1 MIVHSNDEAMQE
13 KSNMT
18 VLFEEL
24 CRYLDLIVLQ
34 ITAKNS
40 TYILVNYSRVRR
52 IGFSRLPM
60 NLFDQKLALNF
71 LLTSSSRCKHGQ

>member
-52 IGFSRLPM
+52 IGFPRLP
-60 NLFDQKLALNF
+60 
-71 LLTSSSRCKHGQ
+71 